1 MCSEFLVIP
10 SDSSE
15 NTRPKRNP
23 IAHDGGDVF
32 RSLFLRLCPAS
43 HCSPRCLSVLNS
55 DIFLQAQQS
64 FCCCCCCCCPRE
76 QSLQAHM
83 LDTFVPFCR
92 DGFYPCSLLFVNKPH
107 LLSTCP
113 KLSLQVCRF
122 TACDPHPITHLYH
135 HSLHILLYS

>member
-43 HCSPRCLSVLNS
+43 HCSPRPLSVLNS

-83 LDTFVPFCR
+83 LDTFFHFTGMVFIHVAC
-92 DGFYPCSLLFVNKPH
+92 CLLISHTYSPH
-107 LLSTCP
+107 ALNCHYRCVDLLHVT
-113 KLSLQVCRF
+113 LIQ
-122 TACDPHPITHLYH
+122 
-135 HSLHILLYS
+135 